1 MAGWERENKRATTF
15 DCKNMDSW
23 Y

>member
-15 DCKNMDSW
+15 DWKKHG
-23 Y
+23 